1 MPLGQLL
8 FGFQG
13 RIGRLVYWIASSLVC
28 AAAVLL
34 AFVLDVWLPGFD
46 LRELSVS
53 ETLAIAILQIP
64 FVWVNLAIQTK
75 RWHDRNRSGWWVLVN
90 LVPLLGPIFAL
101 VECGFLKGNPGTNQ
115 FGPSPQEIR
124 AGEDI
129 EAMRAA
135 LRDPEE
141 VDPPPAFAGLSPA
154 MLTGALL
161 AGAALSIGIGYFTSD
176 DPEPAPSAVAP
187 PPVEPATSPEIPAPL
202 GRVNDHA
209 DLLTPEQ
216 ESQLAALYQ
225 ALEQDVGCQIALL
238 TIDDLQGQSIEDYSR
253 EVVNT
258 WGLGR
263 RGIDDSLLITVARQD
278 RKVRIAVGPGLESIV
293 PNDAASTIIQ
303 QMVPSFAQGDFF
315 KGLQHGSLQ
324 IIRMIQA
331 RPDLVGH
338 EREP

>member
-13 RIGRLVYWIASSLVC
+13 RIGRLTYWVASLLVFG
-28 AAAVLL
+28 AAVGLL
-34 AFVLDVWLPGFD
+34 FVITVWFPDLDLQ
-46 LRELSVS
+46 ELSAS
-53 ETLAIAILQIP
+53 ESLAILIVMIP
-64 FVWVNLAIQTK
+64 FNWVNLAIQTK
-75 RWHDRNRSGWWVLVN
+75 RWHDRNLSGWWSLIH
-90 LVPLLGPIFAL
+90 LVPFLGAIYAL
-101 VECGFLKGNPGTNQ
+101 VECGFRPGNPGTNR

-124 AGEDI
+124 ASEDT

-135 LRDPEE
+135 LREPEP

-154 MLTGALL
+154 MLAGALL
-161 AGAALSIGIGYFTSD
+161 LGACLSIGLGYLTSQ
-176 DPEPAPSAVAP
+176 DPQPTSVVAP
-187 PPVEPATSPEIPAPL
+187 QPALPPTAPDVPEL
-202 GRVNDHA
+202 RGRVNDHA

-216 ESQLAALYQ
+216 ESELAALYR
-225 ALEQDVGCQIALL
+225 ALEQEIGCEIALL
-238 TIDDLQGQSIEDYSR
+238 TIDDLHGESIEDYSR
-253 EVVNT
+253 KVVDA

-263 RGIDDSLLITVARQD
+263 RGIEDGLLITVARQD

-293 PNDAASTIIQ
+293 PDDAAATIIR

-315 KGLQHGSLQ
+315 KGLQHGSLA

-338 EREP
+338 EVEP